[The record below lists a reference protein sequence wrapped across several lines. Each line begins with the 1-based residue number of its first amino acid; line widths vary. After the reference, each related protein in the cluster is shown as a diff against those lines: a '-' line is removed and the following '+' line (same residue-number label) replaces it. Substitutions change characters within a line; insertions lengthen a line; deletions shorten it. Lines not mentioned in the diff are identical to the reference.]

1 MNSQYDEITLS
12 AYIDGEL
19 DSETMHAVEM
29 FIQENDD
36 ARRYIFEAVKVN
48 AHLRASMN
56 ASLHAEIPQRLMNAV
71 NKTPAK
77 KSGRFA
83 PLLRIAAAIVLVLVG
98 VGGGTLI
105 NSQKDLPFSAVL
117 APFSTRYSQVIEE
130 ALENNVSG
138 TSRQWQ
144 EPRSAH
150 SVAVTPVKTYRDKQ
164 GIYYREYRL
173 EVTSANES
181 RQLNGLAYRDVDGKW
196 QTKIL
201 YF

>member
-1 MNSQYDEITLS
+1 MKSQYDEITLS

-19 DSETMHAVEM
+19 DSETMHAVEI
-29 FIQENDD
+29 FIQENED
-36 ARRYIFEAVKVN
+36 ARRYIFEAVNVN

-56 ASLHAEIPQRLMNAV
+56 AALHAEIPQRLMNAV
-71 NKTPAK
+71 NKRPAK
-77 KSGRFA
+77 RSDRFT

-98 VGGGTLI
+98 LGAGTLM
-105 NSQKDLPFSAVL
+105 NPDKDLPFSAAI
-117 APFSTRYSQVIEE
+117 APFSTRYSHVIEE

-144 EPRSAH
+144 EPRSTH
-150 SVAVTPVKTYRDKQ
+150 MVAVTPVRTYRDKQ

-173 EVTSANES
+173 EVSTANERS
-181 RQLNGLAYRDVDGKW
+181 QLNGLAYRDVNGKW
-196 QTKIL
+196 QTKVL